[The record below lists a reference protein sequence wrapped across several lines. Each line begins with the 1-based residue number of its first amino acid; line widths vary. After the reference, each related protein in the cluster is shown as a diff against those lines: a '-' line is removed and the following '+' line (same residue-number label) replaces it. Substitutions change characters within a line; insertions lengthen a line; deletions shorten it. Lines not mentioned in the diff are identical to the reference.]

1 MDNFDHKEQSKGT
14 SEDKEAEVCSGN
26 DTGGSEAVGNMDSKD
41 EVGTQEVISDAK
53 EENNGDLGETMS
65 KESVRGTNET
75 PVECENIKISGRTE
89 TDEDSTKIS
98 ENVTVLNTK
107 DTPIRSEEDVTES
120 NDTVVKPKANAKSD
134 EGTTKPEGDA
144 TNTEGDA
151 TNTEGDATN
160 TEGDAVKPEYDVI
173 KSKNTTT
180 KLEGDTETSEE
191 KPKDEFEEVA
201 ESIKD
206 AEIGIDGTEKS
217 PEVLLRRLSINS
229 KTEIMDKFVKLRV
242 LKQNLKVRC
251 WVSIICRFPTEPL
264 VSRSMRDC
272 LYDHAVPR
280 RDCRIIF

>member
-41 EVGTQEVISDAK
+41 EVSTQEVISDAK

-65 KESVRGTNET
+65 KESVGGTNET

-89 TDEDSTKIS
+89 TDEDITKIS

-107 DTPIRSEEDVTES
+107 DTPITSEEDVTES
-120 NDTVVKPKANAKSD
+120 NDTVVKPEEANAKSD

-151 TNTEGDATN
+151 
-160 TEGDAVKPEYDVI
+160 VKPEDDVI

-201 ESIKD
+201 ESIKE

-264 VSRSMRDC
+264 V
-272 LYDHAVPR
+272 
-280 RDCRIIF
+280 